1 MKKVILLLALLPLM
15 VFGQKCMSDEY
26 NATKTFKTDRSSIA
40 DEDVD
45 LESVYVINL
54 VFHIVHKDFG
64 EMNDEVPRSDDFF
77 NDEDVEFAVA
87 CLNRDFNLNNADT
100 SILTDTLRLLPGNMK
115 IEFKLAEVDPDGNIT
130 NGITR
135 TTTNVDFF
143 SYYNDAVK
151 FDSLGGKDA
160 WDTEKYLNVWVCR
173 TTNGLLGYSQFP
185 GGDAETD
192 GVVVLNDIAKEF
204 PQQYPTFNKGR
215 VLAHEIGHSL
225 SLRHPWGNGWGCSDN
240 LVDDI
245 PTQNG
250 PNRNCIDTTFSIC
263 HGDTTRDVVKHYM
276 DYCGDAC
283 MVMFTKGQVFNA
295 RKSIQQY
302 RMDLV
307 TIKEVEPESIK
318 IGDIKVFPTIN
329 TGKLFI
335 EFNNRFV
342 DQNVIFQLYDM
353 KGSLV
358 QTEMLVGGIRNSINL
373 DLHTNGLY
381 SVVLIV
387 GRDIRYKD
395 RIIYTKETYKRIEF
409 DDDLE
414 NVIEEEYER

>member
-1 MKKVILLLALLPLM
+1 MRKVILLLVLLPLM

-26 NATKTFKTDRSSIA
+26 NATKTFTTERSSIA

-45 LESVYVINL
+45 LESIYVINL
-54 VFHIVHKDFG
+54 VFHIVYKDFG

-77 NDEDVEFAVA
+77 NKGDVAFAVE
-87 CLNRDFNLNNADT
+87 CLNRDFNLRNADT
-100 SILTDTLRLLPGNMK
+100 SILTDTLRSLPGNMK
-115 IEFKLAEVDPDGNIT
+115 IEFKLAEVDPDGNVT
-130 NGITR
+130 DGITY

-160 WDTEKYLNVWVCR
+160 WDTEKYFNVWVCR

-185 GGDAETD
+185 GGDTETD

-276 DYCGDAC
+276 DYCGDGC

-307 TIKEVEPESIK
+307 TIKEVEPEPIK
-318 IGDIKVFPTIN
+318 IGDIKIYPTIN

-335 EFNNRFV
+335 ELNNRFI
-342 DQNVIFQLYDM
+342 DQELTVSVYDM
-353 KGSLV
+353 TNRLI
-358 QTEMLVGGIRNSINL
+358 QTESISGGIRNNIHLNL
-373 DLHTNGLY
+373 RTNGLY
-381 SVVLIV
+381 SVVLYNGKDLI
-387 GRDIRYKD
+387 YKD
-395 RIIYTKETYKRIEF
+395 RIIFTNQKYNKIKVNEEF
-409 DDDLE
+409 DELLE
-414 NVIEEEYER
+414 NENER